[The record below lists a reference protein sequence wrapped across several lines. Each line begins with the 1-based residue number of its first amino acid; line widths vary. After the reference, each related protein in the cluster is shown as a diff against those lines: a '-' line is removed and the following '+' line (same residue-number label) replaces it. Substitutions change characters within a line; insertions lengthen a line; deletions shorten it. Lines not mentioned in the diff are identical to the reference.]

1 MGDDGEASV
10 EDKCQNH
17 DFYATRWLV
26 VLITDIGY
34 SGRALHLVDVLDIFH
49 LPFSIHSLCFF
60 ILLSTLG
67 G

>member
-1 MGDDGEASV
+1 MMEKQVLKISARIMI
-10 EDKCQNH
+10 
-17 DFYATRWLV
+17 YATRWLV

-49 LPFSIHSLCFF
+49 LPFLIHSLCFF

>member
-1 MGDDGEASV
+1 MMEKQMLKISA
-10 EDKCQNH
+10 QIII
-17 DFYATRWLV
+17 YATRWLI

-34 SGRALHLVDVLDIFH
+34 SGRVLRLVDVLDIFS
-49 LPFSIHSLCFF
+49 LPFLIHSLCFF